1 MTQLPDAPQQA
12 AAAFCR
18 DGATCR
24 VVSLGAGNINHTF
37 LVRSM
42 DGPFVLQRINS
53 TVFPEPLRV
62 IENFFVVSSHLRQ
75 RQHSRGNRFST
86 AEPRPTLV
94 GTSFFRDRTGE
105 YWRSQSYLEHTCCR
119 SLTSP
124 QQAVQIGRALAR
136 FHELVSDLDGRRL
149 ADPLPGFHSLPRYLR
164 EYDGLQR
171 SGIGEKDGDCG
182 YCRLAVEGHRRRA
195 LYLESQR
202 TAGLLPVQ
210 PIHGDPK
217 IDNFIFNREGRAE
230 GMVDL
235 DTVGMGIVHYD
246 LGDCLR
252 SCCNV
257 KGENGGD
264 SVAVS
269 FDPAICTALLT
280 GYFSLP
286 PQAENTALR
295 TAVFD
300 AVLAIT
306 FELGLRFF
314 TDHLRGN
321 SYFKVRR
328 QGENLTRAVR
338 QFHLVEAIVAQE
350 DRIRSLALTAG
361 R

>member
-1 MTQLPDAPQQA
+1 MTQLPDAQQA

-24 VVSLGAGNINHTF
+24 ISPLGAGNINHTF

-42 DGPFVLQRINS
+42 DDPFVLQRINS
-53 TVFPEPLRV
+53 AVFPEPLRV
-62 IENFFVVSSHLRQ
+62 IENFFVVSGHLRQ
-75 RQHSRGNRFST
+75 RQHSEGARFAI
-86 AEPRPTLV
+86 AEPRSTLA
-94 GTSFFRDRTGE
+94 GTAYFRDSDGE
-105 YWRSQSYLEHTCCR
+105 YWRGQSYLEHTCCL

-136 FHELVSDLDGRRL
+136 FHYLIADLDTGRL
-149 ADPLPGFHSLPRYLR
+149 ADPLPGFHCLPQYLR
-164 EYDGLQR
+164 EYDGLQCLGTGD
-171 SGIGEKDGDCG
+171 SDGDYH
-182 YCRLAVEGHRRRA
+182 YCLLAIKAHRLRAVH
-195 LYLESQR
+195 LERQR
-202 TAGLLPVQ
+202 SAGLLPVQ

-217 IDNFIFNREGRAE
+217 IDNFIFNSEGLAE
-230 GMVDL
+230 GMLDL
-235 DTVGMGIVHYD
+235 DTVGTGIIAYD

-264 SVAVS
+264 SATVS
-269 FDPAICTALLT
+269 FDSAICKALLT
-280 GYFSLP
+280 GYFGSP

-295 TAVFD
+295 LAVFD

-321 SYFKVRR
+321 CYFKV
-328 QGENLTRAVR
+328 QHEGENLMRAVR

-350 DRIRSLALTAG
+350 DLIRSLALSAG

>member
-1 MTQLPDAPQQA
+1 MTQLPDAQQA

-75 RQHSRGNRFST
+75 RQHSGGNRFTT
-86 AEPRPTLV
+86 AEPRPTLA
-94 GTSFFRDRTGE
+94 GAAFFRDSSGE
-105 YWRSQSYLEHTCCR
+105 YWRGQSYLEHTCYR
-119 SLTSP
+119 NLTSQ
-124 QQAVQIGRALAR
+124 QQAVQIGRTLAH
-136 FHELVSDLDGRRL
+136 FHHLVADLDTRRL
-149 ADPLPGFHSLPRYLR
+149 ADPLPGFHCLPQYLR
-164 EYDGLQR
+164 EYDDLQPSGLR
-171 SGIGEKDGDCG
+171 EKDGDCHSCSLAIEG
-182 YCRLAVEGHRRRA
+182 YRRRA
-195 LYLESQR
+195 VQLESQR
-202 TAGLLPVQ
+202 SAGLLPVQ

-217 IDNFIFNREGRAE
+217 IDNFIFNGEGLAE
-230 GMVDL
+230 GMLDL
-235 DTVGMGIVHYD
+235 DTVGMGIVPYD

-257 KGENGGD
+257 TGENGGD
-264 SVAVS
+264 TAAVS
-269 FDPAICTALLT
+269 FDLSICNALLT
-280 GYFSLP
+280 GYFSSP
-286 PQAENTALR
+286 SQVENTALR
-295 TAVFD
+295 LAVFD

-321 SYFKVRR
+321 SYFKVR
-328 QGENLTRAVR
+328 QEGENLTRAVR

-350 DRIRSLALTAG
+350 GRIRSQALFAG

>member
-1 MTQLPDAPQQA
+1 MIQIPDAQQA

-24 VVSLGAGNINHTF
+24 VVPLGSGNINHTF
-37 LVRSM
+37 LVHSM
-42 DGPFVLQRINS
+42 DGPFVLQRINR
-53 TVFPEPLRV
+53 TVFPEPVRV

-75 RQHSRGNRFST
+75 RQHSQGNRFSI
-86 AEPRPTLV
+86 AEPRSTLS
-94 GTSFFRDRTGE
+94 GNTFFRDSGGE

-136 FHELVSDLDGRRL
+136 FHQLIADLDGRRL
-149 ADPLPGFHSLPRYLR
+149 ADPLPGFHCLPQYLR
-164 EYDGLQR
+164 EYDGLQP
-171 SGIGEKDGDCG
+171 SGRGEKDGDCG
-182 YCRLAVEGHRRRA
+182 YCRLAVETHRLRA
-195 LYLESQR
+195 LHLESQR
-202 TAGLLPVQ
+202 SAGLLPVQ

-217 IDNFIFNREGRAE
+217 IDNFIFNREGLAE
-230 GMVDL
+230 GMLDL

-264 SVAVS
+264 SGAVS
-269 FDPAICTALLT
+269 FDPVICTALLT

-286 PQAENTALR
+286 SQAENTALR

-314 TDHLRGN
+314 TDHLCGN

-350 DRIRSLALTAG
+350 ERIRSLALSAG